1 MHASRSKVLSAGL
14 VLIASMLW
22 GTIGVVA
29 KGLYVTQE
37 VSPLLLSWFRLGFA
51 TPLLAAFCFFWDGK
65 AVWRFERRDVGWWL
79 GAMLSM
85 AGYQLFIFAAVK
97 RTSVTAAQF
106 LAICTAPILVALAAP
121 VILNERVSRR
131 LFVAGALALLGVTAV
146 MGLEN
151 PGDLVRKEYLLGN
164 ALALAAASAWAAYAI
179 IARRLVSRY
188 QVTQITL
195 VTFAGA
201 AILLLP
207 WAASQLRDLSLSVGG
222 WLMTGYL
229 GVIATAL
236 AYTLYVLGLKQV
248 TATASVLLA
257 LAEPATAAVLAAV
270 IFGERLSFVGWAGVG
285 LLVIAI
291 IGLARS

>member
-51 TPLLAAFCFFWDGK
+51 TPLLAAFSFFWDGK

>member
-1 MHASRSKVLSAGL
+1 MRASRSAVLSAGF
-14 VLIASMLW
+14 VLIAAMLW

-37 VSPLLLSWFRLGFA
+37 VSPLVLSWFRLGFA
-51 TPLLAAFCFFWDGK
+51 APLLAVFSFFWDGK

-85 AGYQLFIFAAVK
+85 AGYQLFIFAAVQ

-121 VILNERVSRR
+121 VILNERVSPRV
-131 LFVAGALALLGVTAV
+131 FVAGALALLGVTAV
-146 MGLEN
+146 MGLGN

-207 WAASQLRDLSLSVGG
+207 WAALQLRDLSLSVGG
-222 WLMTGYL
+222 WLMAGYL
-229 GVIATAL
+229 GVVATAL

-248 TATASVLLA
+248 TATVSVFLA
-257 LAEPATAAVLAAV
+257 LAEPVTAAVLAAV
-270 IFGERLSFVGWAGVG
+270 IFGERLSLAGWAGVG

-291 IGLARS
+291 IGLARG